1 MDQLEK
7 KQAVRALGLTADV
20 LELLG
25 ENEFRVLAFRKAER
39 MLDRWD
45 GDWGAALERG
55 LTGVPGLG
63 GQLAPQVTEFAQTG
77 SFAPLEDASSLVPPG
92 VLELFRIRGL
102 GPKKIR
108 VLWDAGIDS
117 IPSLLEAARAGRVA
131 VLKGFGSSTQAKLIE
146 EAEFTIR
153 SSARRHADAAE
164 DAFNALCAQL
174 EGAVARIEA
183 GGSLRRGL
191 ETVGDLDAVLIGDRE
206 AVERALE
213 PFGATDDPAY
223 PHLLSA
229 QIEGVSAQ
237 ISVNTE
243 ASWGAGLLM
252 MTGSKPFLEPL
263 QARAAERGLEFSS
276 GGFFRDG
283 ALVPTPTERDAF
295 SLLELPYTIP
305 EWREAE
311 HLGMT
316 DLPDPETLIQLDQ
329 MRGMLHVHSR
339 YSDGANTVRDMA
351 LGAKARGSS
360 YFGIC
365 DHSQFAFY
373 ANGLTP
379 DRVRAQWQEVDALN
393 AENLGIRILKGIEC
407 DILNDGALDYDDEL
421 LAGFDFVVAS
431 VHSSFNLSEAAQT
444 ERLVRAVTNPFTTIL
459 GHPTG
464 RLLLRRN
471 AYRFDHGAVLEAAES
486 CGAILEINANPYRLD
501 LDWREV
507 LVWRNRLLFAVNT
520 DAHVIAGFDDLKYG
534 VQSARKGALVT
545 DRVVNTWEAERFL
558 EYAQAKREGLAREN

>member
-1 MDQLEK
+1 MEK
-7 KQAVRALGLTADV
+7 KQAVKALGLTADV

-45 GDWGAALERG
+45 GDWGAALGRG

-63 GQLAPQVTEFAQTG
+63 GQLAPQVAEFAQTG
-77 SFAPLEDASSLVPPG
+77 SFAPLEDAGSLVPPG

-108 VLWDAGIDS
+108 ALWDAGIDS
-117 IPSLLEAARAGRVA
+117 ISSLLEAAREGRVA
-131 VLKGFGSSTQAKLIE
+131 TLKGFGSSTQTKLIE

-164 DAFNALCAQL
+164 DAFHALRTQL
-174 EGAVARIEA
+174 EGTVARIEP

-191 ETVGDLDAVLIGDRE
+191 ETVGDLDAVVIGDRE
-206 AVERALE
+206 AVKRALE
-213 PFGATDDPAY
+213 PFGASDDPEY
-223 PHLLSA
+223 PWLVHA
-229 QIEGVSAQ
+229 QIEGMDAQ
-237 ISVNTE
+237 ISVND
-243 ASWGAGLLM
+243 ASSWGAGVLM
-252 MTGSKPFLEPL
+252 MTGSKAFLEPL

-276 GGFFRDG
+276 RGLFNGG
-283 ALVPTPTERDAF
+283 ALVPTPTEEDAF
-295 SLLELPYTIP
+295 KLLELPYTIP

-311 HLGMT
+311 HLELLERNA
-316 DLPDPETLIQLDQ
+316 LPDPEALVRLEE

-351 LGAKARGSS
+351 LGAKARGST

-379 DRVRAQWQEVDALN
+379 DRVRAQWQEIDALN
-393 AENLGIRILKGIEC
+393 AEDLGIRILKGIEC
-407 DILNDGALDYDDEL
+407 DILSDGALDYDDEL
-421 LAGFDFVVAS
+421 LSGFDFVVAS
-431 VHSSFNLSEAAQT
+431 VHSSFNLSETAQT

-507 LVWRNRLLFAVNT
+507 LAWRSRILFAVDT

-534 VQSARKGALVT
+534 VHAARKGALLT
-545 DRVVNTWEAERFL
+545 DRVVNTWDAERFL
-558 EYAQAKREGLAREN
+558 TYARAKREGRTL

>member
-25 ENEFRVLAFRKAER
+25 QNEFRVLAFRKAER

-45 GDWGAALERG
+45 GDWNAALERG

-63 GQLAPQVTEFAQTG
+63 GQLAPQVAEFAVTG
-77 SFAPLEDASSLVPPG
+77 SFGPLEDAGSLVPPG

-108 VLWDAGIDS
+108 ALWDAGIDS
-117 IPSLLEAARAGRVA
+117 ISNLLEAAREGRVSA
-131 VLKGFGSSTQAKLIE
+131 LKGFGSSTQTKLIE

-164 DAFNALCAQL
+164 DAFNALSAQL
-174 EGAVARIEA
+174 EGTVAHIEP

-191 ETVGDLDAVLIGDRE
+191 ETVGDLDAVVIGDRE
-206 AVERALE
+206 AVKRALE
-213 PFGATDDPAY
+213 PFGATDDADY
-223 PHLLSA
+223 PWLVHA
-229 QIEGVSAQ
+229 QIEGMDAQ
-237 ISVNTE
+237 ISVNDTQ
-243 ASWGAGLLM
+243 SWGAGLLM

-263 QARAAERGLEFSS
+263 LARAQERGLEFSS
-276 GGFFRDG
+276 QGFLRGG
-283 ALVPTPTERDAF
+283 ALVPTPTEEDAF
-295 SLLELPYTIP
+295 RLLDVPYLIP

-316 DLPDPETLIQLDQ
+316 DLPNPETLVRLED

-339 YSDGANTVRDMA
+339 YSDGANSVRDMA
-351 LGAKARGSS
+351 LGAKTRGSS
-360 YFGIC
+360 YLGIC

-379 DRVRAQWQEVDALN
+379 DRVHAQWQEVDALN

-407 DILNDGALDYDDEL
+407 DILSDGALDYDDEL

-444 ERLVRAVTNPFTTIL
+444 ERLIRAVSNPFTTIL

-471 AYRFDHGAVLEAAES
+471 PYRFDHDAVLEAAES
-486 CGAILEINANPYRLD
+486 VGAIIEINANPYRLD

-507 LVWRNRLLFAVNT
+507 LAWRSRILFAINT
-520 DAHVIAGFDDLKYG
+520 DAHVVAGFDDLIYG
-534 VQSARKGALVT
+534 VRAARKGALPS
-545 DRVVNTWEAERFL
+545 DRVVNTWDAERFL
-558 EYAQAKREGLAREN
+558 KFAQAKREG